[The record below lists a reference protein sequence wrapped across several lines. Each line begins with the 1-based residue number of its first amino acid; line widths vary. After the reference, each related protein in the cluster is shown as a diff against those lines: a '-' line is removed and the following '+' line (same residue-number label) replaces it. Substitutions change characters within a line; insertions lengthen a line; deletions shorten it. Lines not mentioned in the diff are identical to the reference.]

1 MIHKA
6 DLTKT
11 FVMSDE
17 DEKFKN
23 FMFAIDFNEICWS
36 NCKPRSDDNA
46 AVRKTIVHCTGL
58 SLV

>member
-17 DEKFKN
+17 DEEFKN
-23 FMFAIDFNEICWS
+23 FMFVIDFNEICWS
-36 NCKPRSDDNA
+36 KPRSDDNA
-46 AVRKTIVHCTGL
+46 AVRKTIVHRTGL